1 MHFSFL
7 RCCSQLSAI
16 PSKMHPLLCGFRLW
30 FLQLFWFV
38 DVLTRRGREE
48 GVFSGRGFEE
58 IQKSLK
64 VVSEGSGASL
74 KKVQGGGKKR
84 RRGTRKKRR
93 KMLRWKKSSWLK
105 RGLVH
110 FCVRYAPMVRLAAP
124 SAAKPKTVLME
135 GQEQLKTES
144 LCLSYSST
152 NASWDERQRQLIRL
166 LNNMVTFAWILF
178 KFLNKV
184 CIS

>member
-1 MHFSFL
+1 MHSSFL

-38 DVLTRRGREE
+38 NVLTRRGREE

-74 KKVQGGGKKR
+74 KKVQGGGKK
-84 RRGTRKKRR
+84 KKERHQEKEEEDAEMKKVELIEKR
-93 KMLRWKKSSWLK
+93 PCSLLCKVCTDGEAGRSERSQAENCLDGGPGATEDGVPLSVVQLHKCILRW
-105 RGLVH
+105 
-110 FCVRYAPMVRLAAP
+110 
-124 SAAKPKTVLME
+124 E
-135 GQEQLKTES
+135 TE
-144 LCLSYSST
+144 T
-152 NASWDERQRQLIRL
+152 TD
-166 LNNMVTFAWILF
+166 
-178 KFLNKV
+178 
-184 CIS
+184 

>member
-1 MHFSFL
+1 MHSSFL

-38 DVLTRRGREE
+38 NVLTRRGREE

-93 KMLRWKKSSWLK
+93 KMLRWKVELIEK
-105 RGLVH
+105 RP
-110 FCVRYAPMVRLAAP
+110 C
-124 SAAKPKTVLME
+124 
-135 GQEQLKTES
+135 S
-144 LCLSYSST
+144 LLC
-152 NASWDERQRQLIRL
+152 
-166 LNNMVTFAWILF
+166 
-178 KFLNKV
+178 KV
-184 CIS
+184 CSDGEAGRSERSQAENCLDGGPGATEDGVPLSVVQLHKCILRWETETTD